1 MGAKANISETVQRLP
16 TSTIVPFLHQVINCL
31 LYHILN
37 QWIVWLQL
45 QVLVDTQPQMLE
57 QLVPWLHAVMVTHM
71 SYLATVPDLISSLS
85 VLRHLLDMRV
95 NLFDKLCKLHGKL
108 DLILTQV
115 VKELY
120 QYMYSNVFV

>member
-1 MGAKANISETVQRLP
+1 M
-16 TSTIVPFLHQVINCL
+16 
-31 LYHILN
+31 
-37 QWIVWLQL
+37 
-45 QVLVDTQPQMLE
+45 DTQPQMLE

-115 VKELY
+115 IKELSARVY
-120 QYMYSNVFV
+120 CDIVMV

>member
-1 MGAKANISETVQRLP
+1 M
-16 TSTIVPFLHQVINCL
+16 
-31 LYHILN
+31 
-37 QWIVWLQL
+37 
-45 QVLVDTQPQMLE
+45 DTWPQMLE

-71 SYLATVPDLISSLS
+71 SYLATVPDLMSLLS

-115 VKELY
+115 IEELSARVY
-120 QYMYSNVFV
+120 CVISLWCKIICSNVFMQGGNQDLVQHSMQPDAEITMGMDVDEGI

>member
-1 MGAKANISETVQRLP
+1 
-16 TSTIVPFLHQVINCL
+16 
-31 LYHILN
+31 
-37 QWIVWLQL
+37 
-45 QVLVDTQPQMLE
+45 MLE

-85 VLRHLLDMRV
+85 MLRHLLDIRV

-115 VKELY
+115 IIMELY
-120 QYMYSNVFV
+120 SSVQCYVYSNVFVQAGNQDSVHQSLQPDAEVTMGMDNDDDDEGI